1 MFVIEWFCGVFFQ
14 VAWQTISDR
23 CFLKWY
29 ISRWYIFCD
38 SNASFKWQMV
48 EGNFVVS
55 QIPSQGPAGLEKSK
69 SPKVSGL
76 GCWIQIPGLLGNAR
90 YVSIWRKMEVAVM
103 FWSIWIF
110 TWIAFSISQQK
121 KTQIYKKNIC
131 LNKLLPLHF
140 PLCMYISW
148 NAVLTKSNSGSAWA
162 KLESKKNFQEVFL
175 QNFMSP
181 NSAPEMLNYQ
191 QRP

>member
-1 MFVIEWFCGVFFQ
+1 MIKNVEYRKWKWTNKTNCNLLYRKIEKSVKLSTTSSALKLMKCQNINMLLHWECLLLNGFLAFFQ
-14 VAWQTISDR
+14 VSWQTISDR

-55 QIPSQGPAGLEKSK
+55 QIPSPAGLEKSQ

-76 GCWIQIPGLLGNAR
+76 GSWIQIPGLLGNAR

-121 KTQIYKKNIC
+121 KTQIYKKH
-131 LNKLLPLHF
+131 L
-140 PLCMYISW
+140 
-148 NAVLTKSNSGSAWA
+148 
-162 KLESKKNFQEVFL
+162 SK
-175 QNFMSP
+175 
-181 NSAPEMLNYQ
+181 
-191 QRP
+191 

>member
-1 MFVIEWFCGVFFQ
+1 MIKNVEYRKWKWTNKTNCNLLYRKIEKSVKLSTTSSALKLMKCQNINMLLHWECLLLNGFVAFFFQ

-38 SNASFKWQMV
+38 SNANFKWQMV
-48 EGNFVVS
+48 EGYHKYLFRV
-55 QIPSQGPAGLEKSK
+55 PPDLR

-76 GCWIQIPGLLGNAR
+76 GSWIQIPGLLGNAR

-121 KTQIYKKNIC
+121 KTQIYKKH
-131 LNKLLPLHF
+131 L
-140 PLCMYISW
+140 
-148 NAVLTKSNSGSAWA
+148 
-162 KLESKKNFQEVFL
+162 SK
-175 QNFMSP
+175 
-181 NSAPEMLNYQ
+181 
-191 QRP
+191 